1 MFLSPAMLSPDII
14 AAGDNYPQ
22 DLSPEVLGA
31 PRCPIT
37 TYFETCFHL
46 VWLCMD
52 FCYNSVW
59 WYGAIR
65 SLPNH
70 TLI

>member
-1 MFLSPAMLSPDII
+1 MFFSPGMLSPDII

-31 PRCPIT
+31 PSVRSLLILKR
-37 TYFETCFHL
+37 FHL

-52 FCYNSVW
+52 LCYKSVW